1 MIGAPQLRLGLGVA
15 GIIAAL
21 GAVALDSH
29 ALAWVAVVLL
39 GAAVAIRL
47 VAARRA
53 RAGDNPDG
61 D

>member
-53 RAGDNPDG
+53 RVTENRHTD
-61 D
+61 